1 MITTPILILPGL
13 GNSGPDH
20 WQSLWEAADPA
31 IRRVVQRDWNRP
43 DPAEW
48 LETLHRHIIGRE
60 APPVLVAHSLGCT
73 LVAHYA
79 KNLAHPI
86 KGALLVSPSDVD
98 SPAHTPDEARGFS
111 PMPLARFS
119 FPSIV
124 VASTNDPYV
133 ELERAKFFAERWD
146 SRWVTILGDHKGRR
160 PPQRRFRIGR
170 LAGRQE
176 IAQRVAKPM
185 TRCILTSPRRESE
198 FRQSQ
203 ERRPAL

>member
-1 MITTPILILPGL
+1 MNPTPVLTLPGL

-31 IRRVVQRDWNRP
+31 FRRVIQRDWNRP

-48 LETLHRHIIGRE
+48 LETLHRHVIACG
-60 APPVLVAHSLGCT
+60 APPMLVAHSLGCA

-86 KGALLVSPSDVD
+86 KSALLVSPSDVD
-98 SPAHTPDEARGFS
+98 SPAHTPNEARGFS

-124 VASTNDPYV
+124 IASTNDPYV
-133 ELERAKFFAERWD
+133 ALERAKFFAQSWS
-146 SRWVTILGDHKGRR
+146 SRLVTIKEGGHLNAASGQGAWPEGRKLLNELLN
-160 PPQRRFRIGR
+160 P
-170 LAGRQE
+170 E
-176 IAQRVAKPM
+176 
-185 TRCILTSPRRESE
+185 ES
-198 FRQSQ
+198 
-203 ERRPAL
+203 